1 MNRDGNLLSDLVK
14 TCMRT
19 SAANISEVKGSR
31 LTISILI
38 VGGLFFIMG
47 FISWMNS
54 ILIPYFRIACEL
66 SNFASY
72 LVAFAFYISYFVMS
86 VPAGY
91 LLKKMGFR
99 KGMMV
104 GFFIMA
110 AGAFIFVPAAMM
122 RSYETF
128 LLGLFS
134 LGAGLAIIQTA
145 ANPYITILGPI
156 ERAAQ
161 RFSIMGIFNKG
172 AGILAPI
179 VFASVILKATDNEL
193 FRQIPLMS
201 PDEREVA
208 LTELIRR
215 VIVPYICLGVLL
227 LGCAIFMRFS
237 PLPEIDTEHESPEL
251 AESNSSKTN
260 IFHFPHL
267 ILGAIGIFV
276 HVGAQVI
283 AIDTVISYANSM
295 DVQLLEAKAF
305 PSYTLAAQVCGY
317 LLGIAMIPR
326 FIKQVNALRFC
337 TILGAVL
344 TLLIVYAHGDVTIFG
359 HKTDVSIWFVVLL
372 GFANSLIWAGI
383 WPLALEGLGKFTKIG
398 ASLMIMGLC
407 GNAIMPLVYGYFAD
421 VYDLRTAYWVLFP
434 CYVYLVFYA
443 GYGHK
448 IRRWSLAAPL
458 KKMATIKSNQA
469 T

>member
-1 MNRDGNLLSDLVK
+1 MSL
-14 TCMRT
+14 
-19 SAANISEVKGSR
+19 APNISVVKGR
-31 LTISILI
+31 QLTISILI

-54 ILIPYFRIACEL
+54 ILIPYFKVACEL

-91 LLKKMGFR
+91 LLKKLGFR
-99 KGMMV
+99 KGMMY

-110 AGAFIFVPAAMM
+110 LGAFIFVPAAMM
-122 RSYETF
+122 RNYETF

-172 AGILAPI
+172 AGILAPL
-179 VFASVILKATDNEL
+179 VFASVILKATDNDL

-201 PDEREVA
+201 PGEKEVA

-215 VIVPYICLGVLL
+215 VILPYTCLGLL
-227 LGCAIFMRFS
+227 LIGCAVFMRFS
-237 PLPEIDTEHESPEL
+237 PLPEINTEHESPEL
-251 AESNSSKTN
+251 AETNSAKNT

-267 ILGAIGIFV
+267 ILGAIGIFF

-283 AIDTVISYANSM
+283 AVDTVISYANSM
-295 DVQLLEAKAF
+295 DVQILEAKAF

-317 LLGIAMIPR
+317 ILGFVTIPR

-337 TILGAVL
+337 TLLGTVL
-344 TLLIVYAHGDVTIFG
+344 TLLIVYTRGDVRVFG
-359 HKTDVSIWFVVLL
+359 HDTDVSIWFVVLL
-372 GFANSLIWAGI
+372 GFANSLIWAGM
-383 WPLALEGLGKFTKIG
+383 WPLALDGLGKFTKIG
-398 ASLMIMGLC
+398 ASVMIMGLC
-407 GNAIMPLVYGYFAD
+407 GNAIMPLVYGYYAD
-421 VYDLRTAYWVLFP
+421 IYGLRAAYWVLLP
-434 CYVYLVFYA
+434 CYLYLVFYA
-443 GYGHK
+443 AYGHK
-448 IRRWSLAAPL
+448 LRRWTLNPPI
-458 KKMATIKSNQA
+458 KKMINQA
-469 T
+469 S